1 MNYYGALRISGALS
15 DIWLACAVI
24 SLPMIALSA
33 ILLGLIFYNQVT
45 ANDSILPDLQLSQ
58 VTNDD
63 QNAYLVKFSSTRLI
77 TIASWTSSVAPLLPG
92 FVMTLLSFPTAS
104 HISDSSQLR
113 QVTSLPT
120 PYQLS
125 LYLGLLS
132 GHMGSLWQWVKY
144 TCWRQREGQASVVGT
159 LAIGLAIATLLGYV
173 IDLLLSSKHSMI
185 SLRFGV
191 LAHQPLTLFE
201 FLLRSIAGNDILPRI
216 GLCFLSVPF

>member
-1 MNYYGALRISGALS
+1 MGPWRISGALS

-33 ILLGLIFYNQVT
+33 ILLGLVFLNQVN
-45 ANDSILPDLQLSQ
+45 ANGSILPDLQLSQ

-63 QNAYLVKFSSTRLI
+63 QNAYLVNFSSTRLI

-92 FVMTLLSFPTAS
+92 FLMTLLSFPTAW
-104 HISDSSQLR
+104 HISNSSQLR
-113 QVTSLPT
+113 RVASLPT

-144 TCWRQREGQASVVGT
+144 KCWRQREGQASVVGT
-159 LAIGLAIATLLGYV
+159 LVVGLATATLLGYV
-173 IDLLLSSKHSMI
+173 IDLLLSSKRSTM

-191 LAHQPLTLFE
+191 VAHQPLTFFE
-201 FLLRSIAGNDILPRI
+201 FLLRSIAGNGILPRI
-216 GLCFLSVPF
+216 GLCFLPVLF